1 MRNRIFAFV
10 LCAAAALL
18 LALSPAEAAR
28 TSYPVTIDNGDRQ
41 VTFEKAPER
50 VVTNGDGNII
60 ELMFALDLDDR
71 LAGYAGFPEYGGQ
84 VAPDHQER
92 LKKIP
97 VAAPGYITLEVLL
110 GQKPDLFLSGYQYGT
125 SVPGDTSAGAITPDE
140 LEKHGVKCYNITE
153 SLIRVMKKPP
163 VSLEDTYTDLR
174 NLGVIFDVQDR
185 AEQCIAAMKERAA
198 AVEAKLADVDAAKP
212 IGVFIYQTWNAPD
225 QPPRTVG
232 GQAMPSAL
240 MKMAKARNVF
250 DDIDDSYVKVTW
262 EDVVGRNPDVIL
274 LLECGNANG
283 AERKKLLMED
293 PVLQGVK
300 AIQDDR
306 VIVMRVEETYPGPRA
321 ALGLEAIARALY
333 PDRF

>member
-1 MRNRIFAFV
+1 MV
-10 LCAAAALL
+10 TGVQTCAL
-18 LALSPAEAAR
+18 
-28 TSYPVTIDNGDRQ
+28 
-41 VTFEKAPER
+41 
-50 VVTNGDGNII
+50 
-60 ELMFALDLDDR
+60 
-71 LAGYAGFPEYGGQ
+71 
-84 VAPDHQER
+84 
-92 LKKIP
+92 
-97 VAAPGYITLEVLL
+97 
-110 GQKPDLFLSGYQYGT
+110 
-125 SVPGDTSAGAITPDE
+125 
-140 LEKHGVKCYNITE
+140 
-153 SLIRVMKKPP
+153 
-163 VSLEDTYTDLR
+163 
-174 NLGVIFDVQDR
+174 
-185 AEQCIAAMKERAA
+185 
-198 AVEAKLADVDAAKP
+198 P
-212 IGVFIYQTWNAPD
+212 IL
-225 QPPRTVG
+225 G

-300 AIQDDR
+300 AIRDDR

>member
-1 MRNRIFAFV
+1 
-10 LCAAAALL
+10 
-18 LALSPAEAAR
+18 
-28 TSYPVTIDNGDRQ
+28 
-41 VTFEKAPER
+41 
-50 VVTNGDGNII
+50 
-60 ELMFALDLDDR
+60 
-71 LAGYAGFPEYGGQ
+71 
-84 VAPDHQER
+84 
-92 LKKIP
+92 
-97 VAAPGYITLEVLL
+97 
-110 GQKPDLFLSGYQYGT
+110 YGT

-185 AEQCIAAMKERAA
+185 AEQRIASMKERAA
-198 AVEAKLADVDAAKP
+198 AVEAKLAGLDAAKP

>member
-1 MRNRIFAFV
+1 MKNRFFAFV

-18 LALSPAEAAR
+18 LVLSPAEAAR
-28 TSYPVTIDNGDRQ
+28 TAYPVTIDNGDRQ
-41 VTFEKAPER
+41 VTFDKAPER

-60 ELMFALDLDDR
+60 ELMFALDLDDK

-84 VAPDHQER
+84 VAPDHRER

-174 NLGVIFDVQDR
+174 NLGIIFDVQDR
-185 AEQCIAAMKERAA
+185 AEQCIASMKERAA

-232 GQAMPSAL
+232 AQAMPSAL
-240 MKMAKARNVF
+240 MKMVKARNVF

-274 LLECGNANG
+274 ILECGNANG
-283 AERKKLLMED
+283 AERKKFLMED

-306 VIVMRVEETYPGPRA
+306 VIVIRVEETFPGPRA
-321 ALGLEAIARALY
+321 AHGLEGIARAFY